1 MNESGKVKII
11 IVDDSPVVLAILK
24 KIFSTSSDLQ
34 IAGTGKNGLEG
45 LELLKMHNPDVICTD
60 LHMPEMDGLE
70 FIRRVMETSP
80 KPMLVI
86 STAVSDA
93 GDKNVFQLLEAGALD
108 VFPKPAG
115 GKEEDYEKIGAH
127 LISKVKLLKSVPVF
141 KKIRKVSHTSAASSA
156 SSSSTTFMPALSEK
170 EFKFVAVG
178 ASTGGPNAL
187 QAIFSMLPKDFSAP
201 ILCVQHISPGFQDSL
216 ISWLSSTSRL
226 KITVME
232 ENSVPE
238 AGVIY
243 FPPEGKH
250 MTVNGQGRLV
260 SSTEPGYNGH
270 CPSVN
275 ILFKS
280 LGRYFASKTLAVLLT
295 GMGDDGATGLL
306 TVRQFGGT
314 TIAEAESSCVVYGM
328 PRVAKE
334 IGAAELVLPLGRIAP
349 QLAAFLK

>member
-24 KIFSTSSDLQ
+24 KIFSASPDLL
-34 IAGTGKNGLEG
+34 IAGTGRNGLEG

-70 FIRRVMETSP
+70 FIRRVMETNP

-108 VFPKPAG
+108 VFPKPSG
-115 GKEEDYEKIGAH
+115 GREEDYERISAH
-127 LISKVKLLKSVPVF
+127 LVSKVKLLKSVPVF
-141 KKIRKVSHTSAASSA
+141 KKIRKTPLTSSPSSH
-156 SSSSTTFMPALSEK
+156 STTFMPALSEK

-187 QAIFSMLPKDFSAP
+187 QSVFSGLPKDFRAP

-216 ISWLSSTSRL
+216 ISWLSSTCRL
-226 KITVME
+226 RITVME
-232 ENSVPE
+232 ENSLPE

-250 MTVNGQGRLV
+250 MTVNSQGRLV

-275 ILFKS
+275 VLFKS
-280 LGRYFASKTLAVLLT
+280 LGKYFASKTLAVLLT
-295 GMGDDGATGLL
+295 GMGDDGAMGLL
-306 TVRQFGGT
+306 TIRQFGGT

-328 PRVAKE
+328 PRVANE
-334 IGAAELVLPLGRIAP
+334 IGAAEMVLPLGRIAP
-349 QLAAFLK
+349 QLSAFLK